1 MTTALTWEVVDK
13 GMCGVWLRGLG
24 RMVLVPWG
32 GVAKRLMDEIDE
44 MNKMDKGWERYIDS
58 WESLQELQIYML
70 IYHLSLVIGALVHYG

>member
-44 MNKMDKGWERYIDS
+44 MNKMDKGWRDILILG
-58 WESLQELQIYML
+58 SLCKNYKYTCLYTI
-70 IYHLSLVIGALVHYG
+70 